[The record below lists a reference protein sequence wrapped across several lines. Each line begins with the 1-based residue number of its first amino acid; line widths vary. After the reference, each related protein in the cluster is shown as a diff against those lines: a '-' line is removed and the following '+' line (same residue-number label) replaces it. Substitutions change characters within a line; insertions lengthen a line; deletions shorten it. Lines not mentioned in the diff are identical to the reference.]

1 MSEVMTPHDAKM
13 AWLISVLLT
22 PSKATQICI
31 KHKATFVVTPNTMQV
46 LRVSKEMYNE
56 AIYGEPAHKQEAIME
71 SASNNCI
78 AIA

>member
-1 MSEVMTPHDAKM
+1 MC
-13 AWLISVLLT
+13 I
-22 PSKATQICI
+22 TQNIYQKLAQSNKLWHSNHVT
-31 KHKATFVVTPNTMQV
+31 KHNSSFVTPNTMQV

>member
-1 MSEVMTPHDAKM
+1 
-13 AWLISVLLT
+13 
-22 PSKATQICI
+22 
-31 KHKATFVVTPNTMQV
+31 MQV

-71 SASNNCI
+71 STSNNCI